1 MTAERDTNHLIGTLK
16 WFPALVA
23 LVLFAGLAQRAAA
36 DVVIDWNNVL
46 LEAIRTNNVSPPRA
60 SRAMAMVHGAM
71 FDAVNT
77 IDRTHQPYHV
87 QLVVSPGGNREAAAA
102 QAAHDVLVSLFPTQR
117 STFDAALADS
127 LSSIPTGTPKVGG
140 QAIGQQVAAQYI
152 TLRASDHSADITPYT
167 PGTQAGQWRP
177 TPAGFAPALFPNW
190 PTVTPWCMPDGAQ
203 FRHAAGPPS
212 LTSAEY
218 TAALNEVKSLGAA
231 NSTTRTQEQT
241 NIAHFW
247 ADGANT
253 STPPGHWN
261 QIAQSVAAAQGNTLS
276 ENARLFALLNLAEAD
291 AAIVSWDNKYATN
304 LWRPVTAI
312 QLADQDGNAAT
323 EADANWTP
331 LIATPPFPTY
341 TSGHSTFSGAAAE
354 ILDLFYGTDNVSF
367 TTSAEGALGVVDRT
381 FTSFSQA
388 ALEAADSRLYGGIHF
403 RFDNEH
409 GMQNGIALG
418 QFVFA
423 NELQPI
429 PEPGTWLLVLCGA
442 VTVAFATR
450 RIRSP

>member
-1 MTAERDTNHLIGTLK
+1 
-16 WFPALVA
+16 
-23 LVLFAGLAQRAAA
+23 
-36 DVVIDWNNVL
+36 
-46 LEAIRTNNVSPPRA
+46 
-60 SRAMAMVHGAM
+60 
-71 FDAVNT
+71 
-77 IDRTHQPYHV
+77 V
-87 QLVVSPGGNREAAAA
+87 QLVVSPGGDREAAAA
-102 QAAHDVLVSLFPTQR
+102 QAAHDVLVNLFPAQQA
-117 STFDAALADS
+117 TFDTALTSS
-127 LSSIPTGTPKVGG
+127 LSSIPTGTAKVGG

-152 TLRASDHSADITPYT
+152 TLRANDHSTDITPYT
-167 PGTQAGQWRP
+167 PGTQPGQWRP
-177 TPAGFAPALFPNW
+177 TPAAFAPALLPNW
-190 PTVTPWCMPDGAQ
+190 PTVTPWCMTDGAQ
-203 FRHAAGPPS
+203 FRHAGGPPL
-212 LTSAEY
+212 LTSSEY
-218 TAALNEVKSLGAA
+218 AAALNEVTALGAA
-231 NSTTRTQEQT
+231 NSTARTQEQT
-241 NIAHFW
+241 DIARFW

-261 QIAQSVAAAQGNTLS
+261 RIAQSVATAQDNTLS

-304 LWRPVTAI
+304 FWRPVTAI

-323 EADANWTP
+323 EADPHWTP

-354 ILDLFYGTDNVSF
+354 ILELFYGTDNISF
-367 TTSAEGALGVVDRT
+367 TTSAEGTAGIADRS

-423 NELQPI
+423 NELQPV
-429 PEPGTWLLVLCGA
+429 PEPNTWTLLVSGSA
-442 VTVAFATR
+442 AIWIMVR
-450 RIRSP
+450 RRYVLRSINRTGIWASRIGTDSLLP